1 MRKLVFLLCI
11 ASGIA
16 ASAQQLTV
24 EKIMRDAKWIGTSP
38 TNISWSWD
46 SKSVFFNW
54 NPDKNVSDSFY
65 IYSLNSK
72 EPVKLKYNEAQLL
85 SAINNGT
92 YNSSYS
98 QIVYTYKG
106 DLYLLD
112 IKSAKTTRITQTEE
126 QESNPKFIMKDEW
139 ISFSRNQNLY
149 AWNSK
154 TGFTQQLTNFAK
166 GAETAAAPTFG
177 AGAGGNRGGGGGA
190 RGGGAAGPA
199 AAATTANQQE
209 QWLQQNQLR
218 TSDVV
223 KLRKSK
229 KDQRDAFLKS
239 VKEADTLKTINIAD
253 KTLQSLQVSP
263 DGRFVTYRLFTAA
276 TNAKITAVPDYV
288 TESGFTSEIPNRTK
302 VGAPAGK
309 TDYYVYDKLRDTVLT
324 ILTDSIPGITDQPD

>member
-1 MRKLVFLLCI
+1 MYFALAPLDLSLQNKHVMRKLVFLLCI

-38 TNISWSWD
+38 SNISWSWD

-65 IYSLNSK
+65 MYSLNSK

-98 QIVYTYKG
+98 QIVYAYKG

-166 GAETAAAPTFG
+166 GAETAAVPTFAGGGGNRPGGAGNRPGSGGGRPGG
-177 AGAGGNRGGGGGA
+177 AGARTGSGPGGGGS
-190 RGGGAAGPA
+190 R
-199 AAATTANQQE
+199 
-209 QWLQQNQLR
+209 
-218 TSDVV
+218 
-223 KLRKSK
+223 
-229 KDQRDAFLKS
+229 
-239 VKEADTLKTINIAD
+239 
-253 KTLQSLQVSP
+253 
-263 DGRFVTYRLFTAA
+263 
-276 TNAKITAVPDYV
+276 
-288 TESGFTSEIPNRTK
+288 
-302 VGAPAGK
+302 PAGGPK
-309 TDYYVYDKLRDTVLT
+309 R
-324 ILTDSIPGITDQPD
+324 